1 MNLRT
6 LLVITTLFIA
16 GPTLAHEEEEE
27 EVEAASPL
35 EGNIKLGFLS
45 TTGNTETTTM
55 NSGFAA
61 SYTLERWKH
70 QASAAAIYSEDDNIT
85 TAEAY
90 EAAWTSGWDL
100 TDRDY
105 LFGRLNWRKD
115 RFGGFNTQFSQTV
128 GYGRKILTGEVH
140 TLTAD
145 VGAGARQSED
155 QLGVTTEEFIA
166 AGNLAYKWQFSD
178 TAEFNQTFVVEA
190 GDENTFSESVSSV
203 STKLIGAFQLVA
215 SYTIRNNSDVPVGTE
230 KTDTFTAISL
240 QYDF

>member
-6 LLVITTLFIA
+6 LVVSTML
-16 GPTLAHEEEEE
+16 LAAPVFAAENEEEEND
-27 EVEAASPL
+27 SL
-35 EGNIKLGFLS
+35 EGNVKLGFLATS
-45 TTGNTETTTM
+45 GNTETSTLNT
-55 NSGFAA
+55 GFAG

-70 QASAAAIYSEDDNIT
+70 EASAAAIYSDENEVT

-90 EAAWTSGWDL
+90 EAAWTSGWNL
-100 TDRDY
+100 TERDF

-115 RFGGFNTQFSQTV
+115 RFGGFNTQFSQTA
-128 GYGRKILTGEVH
+128 GYGRKILTGEKH

-155 QLGVTTEEFIA
+155 QLEVSTDEFILT
-166 AGNLAYKWQFSD
+166 GGLVYKWKFSE
-178 TAEFNQTFVVEA
+178 TAEFDQTLAVEA
-190 GDENTFSESVSSV
+190 GESNTFSEAVSSI
-203 STKLIGAFQLVA
+203 STTLIGAFRLVA

-230 KTDTFTAISL
+230 KTDTRTAISL